1 MSKVY
6 ETLRRQ
12 ERSRLTPMTGVL
24 QERPRLS
31 TSKRRQLE
39 ALYQSLDSSLSSA
52 GRAVAFTASR
62 TGEGTTTIVQ
72 QFATFLISTFK
83 AALLIVDANPN
94 QAIANGWNGG
104 PAPLAELVRALPSN
118 GGPPAQ
124 RHSMRVASLPPDVV
138 NILARGNN
146 AAELVD
152 MVRLRAHF
160 DYILFDVPAISTHP
174 AAVSIGRHVD
184 GVVIIVEAERT
195 RWPVV
200 ANTKQAYQAVGANV
214 LGVVLNKR
222 RFYIPNW
229 IYKQL

>member
-1 MSKVY
+1 MSKLY
-6 ETLRRQ
+6 ETLQ
-12 ERSRLTPMTGVL
+12 PAERIRLPMTGVA
-24 QERPRLS
+24 QGRPRLS
-31 TSKRRQLE
+31 TSTRRQLE
-39 ALYQSLDSSLSSA
+39 TLYQSLESSLSSA

-72 QFATFLISTFK
+72 QFAAFLISTFK
-83 AALLIVDANPN
+83 PALLIVDANPN
-94 QAIANGWNGG
+94 QAVAKGWDGG
-104 PAPLAELVRALPSN
+104 LTSLAELVRALPSN
-118 GGPPAQ
+118 GGPRAKRQ
-124 RHSMRVASLPPDVV
+124 SISIASLPPDVI
-138 NILARGNN
+138 NILATGND

-152 MVRLRAHF
+152 MARLRARF

-200 ANTKQAYQAVGANV
+200 VNTKRAYQSVGAEV

-222 RFYIPNW
+222 RFYIPSW
-229 IYKQL
+229 IYKKL